1 MRSLFLTQCA
11 DLLLDLCP
19 LSSYMLDTQWTVT
32 VFKLDKQINDAIKCF
47 LFCFF
52 YHLMSKS
59 ALFLNVFEHP
69 LTQCV

>member
-19 LSSYMLDTQWTVT
+19 LSSYMLDAQWTVT

-47 LFCFF
+47 CF
-52 YHLMSKS
+52 
-59 ALFLNVFEHP
+59 VFF
-69 LTQCV
+69 TT